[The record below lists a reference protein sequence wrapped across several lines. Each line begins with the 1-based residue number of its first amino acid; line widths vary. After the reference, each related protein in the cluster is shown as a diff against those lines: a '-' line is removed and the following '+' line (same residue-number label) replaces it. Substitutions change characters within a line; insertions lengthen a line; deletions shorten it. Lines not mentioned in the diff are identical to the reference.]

1 MDRTKGMSLAKGP
14 VAIIGVVMFAGGIF
28 ALLFGGG
35 TSFRTDPPDGTV
47 SGDTW
52 LGIEGNGWT
61 WVLLAGGGLL
71 LLLSAPMHWGA
82 KTMALIVGVAMGA
95 AALLVL
101 ADASGQDAFGIFAA
115 NDATTLVFGVA
126 AVPLLFVA
134 LMPRVGRR
142 PAAATPGEPTATRTG
157 RFRRRRERVAEPTE
171 RERT

>member
-1 MDRTKGMSLAKGP
+1 MDLTRGISLAKGP
-14 VAIIGVVMFAGGIF
+14 VGLIGIVMLAGGIL

-35 TSFRTDPPDGTV
+35 TSFTTDPPDGTV
-47 SGDTW
+47 TGDTW

-61 WVLLAGGGLL
+61 WVLFAGAGLL

-82 KTMALIVGVAMGA
+82 KAMALIVGVAMGA

-115 NDATTLVFGVA
+115 NDATTAVFGVA
-126 AVPLLFVA
+126 AAVLLFLA

-142 PAAATPGEPTATRTG
+142 PAAVPGEPTATRNR
-157 RFRRRRERVAEPTE
+157 RFRRRRERIAEPGE